1 MPLFPPCLLFTQI
14 IDSLSLHL
22 HLVHLKTK
30 NRKTQRLKRQEVVR
44 GSFLNEILYVYE
56 SGEIKLS
63 LAIVSN
69 LLIHLLFTYYEDIYI
84 AVYKL

>member
-30 NRKTQRLKRQEVVR
+30 NRKTQRHKRQEVVR

-56 SGEIKLS
+56 SGEIKLNRFKFTNS
-63 LAIVSN
+63 FI
-69 LLIHLLFTYYEDIYI
+69 IHIL
-84 AVYKL
+84 